1 MSEHDQIETV
11 IGNEVGKITQ
21 PSKNAIDGLN
31 SLTDKLSDNAIG
43 DLIPGGLTGDGL
55 LSKSLR
61 CRLEELGGAILDL
74 IEDGF
79 GIADMLNGFEMP
91 SLSELG
97 EKLAQLNPMNLLEKL
112 GDLSIE
118 GITAKVGELIEGAV
132 GMIGD
137 IVNKTFEQVERV
149 IKGVA
154 DMFDEFGDAIQNVGE
169 LVDDVITG
177 IIGGVGEVLQDL
189 TKPIEDIVDALFAPC
204 DKKTQ
209 TAGAAEQQKLL
220 ENKQLLDTDIQLNA
234 NNVMNINETAQT
246 SGTVSRIAK
255 KSVGSLVETNV
266 NSDQLPFE
274 VDSKHAAAA
283 SDAQNKNAQENA
295 KRKEIEVETTT
306 LAKQQIGD
314 QVVKQTIEKKNEQNV
329 EFTKQVEVESTN
341 ESGELQAG
349 PLWNEEDDCAATLT
363 RFDKLYHRVWD
374 LSNSVVESKKT
385 YADGT
390 QSISTT
396 TVSGFWA
403 VTPSGVD
410 NLMLVR
416 SEFRDEGDQWFVVLS
431 EYKVLQA
438 IQVYKNTG
446 KWPENFLSKD
456 SNNYGV
462 IAPKYLDNLKE
473 AWELTGKIIGDQN
486 YMKKLRKCIVEDDEK
501 KTQQEIAAIEKTAD
515 QNRFSQ
521 EMIQAEKM
529 MSDRSGRLF
538 VIDQLQSFHDRFLAG
553 GDKQQQKWGDTD
565 QYELGP
571 FDGITFIMVNIC
583 PAIAANGSNL
593 ISRANKK

>member
-169 LVDDVITG
+169 FVDDVITG

-246 SGTVSRIAK
+246 SGTVSRFAK
-255 KSVGSLVETNV
+255 ESVNRLVETNV

-283 SDAQNKNAQENA
+283 SDAQNKNAQESA

-314 QVVKQTIEKKNEQNV
+314 QVVKQTVEAKKRGKVEDVKQSNVEQTNDEGELVGELFNTDDCDVLLRKFGTRVSSVEHLFMDSIKKLTTLDGSGVNGSSSLKWIDQIKRFVVVHYKDGRIQIGNMKEPQAIIEKWKRAKQDEKMNAWNDITGDVMILPLKNIDMLTEIFELSETAPTQQVLECEEKQADQFLATNGNMGFEYKWSPYARSFEALNEYKKSNEQDDLVNPGVTDSIV
-329 EFTKQVEVESTN
+329 EKISVGGSTFNYTSGDIKKYN
-341 ESGELQAG
+341 ESADIINTI
-349 PLWNEEDDCAATLT
+349 NE
-363 RFDKLYHRVWD
+363 
-374 LSNSVVESKKT
+374 
-385 YADGT
+385 
-390 QSISTT
+390 Q
-396 TVSGFWA
+396 
-403 VTPSGVD
+403 
-410 NLMLVR
+410 
-416 SEFRDEGDQWFVVLS
+416 
-431 EYKVLQA
+431 
-438 IQVYKNTG
+438 
-446 KWPENFLSKD
+446 
-456 SNNYGV
+456 
-462 IAPKYLDNLKE
+462 
-473 AWELTGKIIGDQN
+473 
-486 YMKKLRKCIVEDDEK
+486 
-501 KTQQEIAAIEKTAD
+501 
-515 QNRFSQ
+515 
-521 EMIQAEKM
+521 
-529 MSDRSGRLF
+529 
-538 VIDQLQSFHDRFLAG
+538 
-553 GDKQQQKWGDTD
+553 
-565 QYELGP
+565 
-571 FDGITFIMVNIC
+571 
-583 PAIAANGSNL
+583 
-593 ISRANKK
+593 